1 MTGSPEFEDPG
12 VRHYV
17 FIDDFCGSGTQAK
30 QYSSKVVD
38 AIHDAAGTASLDV
51 TSSYYVLAATE
62 TGLAEVRSTTSF
74 DNVDAVFELDDTH
87 KPFEPATRY
96 YPQELTAVDRPH
108 GRAIAEFYGDTNDQ
122 STEEDHGRK

>member
-51 TSSYYVLAATE
+51 TSSYYVSAATE

-87 KPFEPATRY
+87 KRSEEHTS
-96 YPQELTAVDRPH
+96 ELQSLMRISYAVFCLKKKQKMKLQ
-108 GRAIAEFYGDTNDQ
+108 GIY
-122 STEEDHGRK
+122 

>member
-38 AIHDAAGTASLDV
+38 AIHAAEGTASLDV

-62 TGLAEVRSTTSF
+62 TGLSEVRSTTRL
-74 DNVDAVFELDDTH
+74 DNVDPLFDLDDTH
-87 KPFEPATRY
+87 HAFEPESRSHPT
-96 YPQELTAVDRPH
+96 ELPAVNR
-108 GRAIAEFYGDTNDQ
+108 TNGWETDQ
-122 STEEDHGRK
+122 FSGGYTVQCKPLR